1 MACAAGINSMNEIG
15 AIAFNIGTWLIP
27 LTFAIVFHEVAHG
40 RVALWF
46 GDKTARDQGR
56 LSLNPI
62 RHVDPIGT
70 VVLPLVL
77 AVSGAPI
84 FGWAKPVPVVPSR
97 MHNPRWNMVA
107 VAAAGPLSNI
117 ILAFITAL
125 ILVAAW
131 PVLGN
136 AESAGLKFL
145 TANLNNFIA
154 INLFLALFNMLP
166 VPPFDGSKVLG
177 GLLPPR
183 LGRRF
188 ARMDRYALPIMLF
201 LLVGLPLIAPQAN
214 IIQNLVIP
222 PFEWAYSAV
231 LAVAG
236 LIVGH

>member
-1 MACAAGINSMNEIG
+1 MSGIG
-15 AIAFNIGTWLIP
+15 ATAFNIGSWLIP

-40 RVALWF
+40 RVARWF
-46 GDKTARDQGR
+46 GDRTASDQGR

-77 AVSGAPI
+77 AISGAPI
-84 FGWAKPVPVVPSR
+84 FGWAKPVPVNPLR
-97 MHNPRWNMVA
+97 MRNPRWNMVA

-117 ILAFITAL
+117 LLAFLTAL

-131 PVLGN
+131 PVLGT
-136 AESAGLKFL
+136 AKSAGLMFL

-183 LGRRF
+183 LGRQFSRLDRF
-188 ARMDRYALPIMLF
+188 AFPIMLL

-214 IIQNLVIP
+214 VIQNLVLP
-222 PFEWAYSAV
+222 PFEWAYNAV
-231 LAVAG
+231 LKVAG
-236 LIVGH
+236 LIIGR